1 MLRDLAAVLAVVA
14 LALVFVWWL
23 RGHPVSILVPVP
35 TTTTTD
41 LVHQSAQQAQR
52 PGQVG
57 EAVHPVVMRPAQRD
71 QVALVIGATPAPR

>member
-1 MLRDLAAVLAVVA
+1 MIRDLAAVLAVAV

-41 LVHQSAQQAQR
+41 LVHSAQQAQR

-71 QVALVIGATPAPR
+71 QVVLVVGAAPAPR